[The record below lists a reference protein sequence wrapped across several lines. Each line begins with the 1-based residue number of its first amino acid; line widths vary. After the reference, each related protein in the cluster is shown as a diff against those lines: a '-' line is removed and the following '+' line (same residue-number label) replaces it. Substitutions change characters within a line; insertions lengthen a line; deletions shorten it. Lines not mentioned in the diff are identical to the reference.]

1 MREEDRDNNL
11 AGKNVY
17 LSFGF
22 ELLNISKKKKKKRRG
37 ERKREIYAN
46 RKNVREKEREREN
59 TLFFQHPPSQKSF
72 AIM

>member
-22 ELLNISKKKKKKRRG
+22 ELLNISKKKKKKD
-37 ERKREIYAN
+37 E
-46 RKNVREKEREREN
+46 EKEKEKFMQIER
-59 TLFFQHPPSQKSF
+59 
-72 AIM
+72 M